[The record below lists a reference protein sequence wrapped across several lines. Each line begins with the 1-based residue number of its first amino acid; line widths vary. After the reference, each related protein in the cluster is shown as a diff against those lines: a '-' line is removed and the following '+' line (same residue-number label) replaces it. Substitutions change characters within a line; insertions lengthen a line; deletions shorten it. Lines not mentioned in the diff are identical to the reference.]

1 MVERRVGEDKA
12 GVKVRARIK
21 REAEVVR
28 ISALRANRLQ
38 NAARASTQRK
48 IITIKIPGKEGVQ
61 GKRAEGVGAEEEVLV
76 EEEEEEGV
84 EETKGRVV
92 NVRARRG
99 NVIKTNKTSSSSS
112 KNNSQIAELGEQT
125 KSRSEPSANPREET
139 KIIKTKM
146 LLAKIE
152 AAITKLP
159 LQQQLHLLLQPLL
172 LVLLLLKVVTNSS
185 SIHVPPRGKGRI
197 DSQRGHG

>member
-112 KNNSQIAELGEQT
+112 KNKDAVAVVAVVDEMRKDGARIISGKGGVGE
-125 KSRSEPSANPREET
+125 EIET
-139 KIIKTKM
+139 KKE
-146 LLAKIE
+146 LECA
-152 AAITKLP
+152 
-159 LQQQLHLLLQPLL
+159 LHY
-172 LVLLLLKVVTNSS
+172 S
-185 SIHVPPRGKGRI
+185 
-197 DSQRGHG
+197 